1 VDTADDGYSKGLRPR
16 HVGMIAIG
24 GSIGTGLFLAAGGR
38 LSEGGPALALVYLV
52 CGGLTFVMMRAL
64 GEMTVYRPSSGAY
77 VSYARE
83 FSGERLAYVTG
94 WMYFL
99 DWAAS
104 VMGDATAVA
113 LYLHYWTAFRT
124 VPQWILALIVLGLMT
139 ILNLFSVRFFGEA
152 EFWFAMI
159 KVFAISAFLVVALV
173 FVVGG
178 LHVGHVTAGPSLISS
193 HGGLFPKG
201 VTPLLSLALGVIFA
215 YGGCEMVGVA
225 AGETKDAKRIIPRA
239 VNSTFWRIA
248 LFYVGSVI
256 LLALVLPW
264 TKYSAG
270 QSPFVTFFKALD
282 VPGIGTIMNLVVITA
297 AMSSTNSGLYA
308 TSRALRSLAAAGSG
322 PKAAARL
329 NRRKVPAVGI
339 LIVAGTALLGVV
351 LNYVAPGQAFSV
363 IVDLSG
369 LGIASTWI
377 SIMVSH
383 WLFVRLAKKGL
394 VTRPAFRLWG
404 APYINAIAIALLGA
418 IIVGTAFGSLG
429 VQTILAFAV
438 IFLILFLAWR
448 FIIRDR
454 IHSTTFTLTDEPETA
469 AEAGPVGQQPGE
481 PGIK

>member
-1 VDTADDGYSKGLRPR
+1 MSSNIAEETGEGSRTVDSADSGYSQGLHPR
-16 HVGMIAIG
+16 HIGMIAIG

-38 LSEGGPALALVYLV
+38 LSQGGPALALVYLV
-52 CGGLTFVMMRAL
+52 TGLLTFFMMRAL
-64 GEMTVYRPSSGAY
+64 GELTVYRPSSGAY

-113 LYLHYWTAFRT
+113 LYLHYWAAFRP
-124 VPQWILALIVLGLMT
+124 VPQWLLALIVLGLMT
-139 ILNLFSVRFFGEA
+139 TLNLFSVKFFGEF

-178 LHVGHVTAGPSLISS
+178 MHVGHVAAGPSLISG

-201 VTPLLSLALGVIFA
+201 VTPLFSLALGVVFA

-225 AGETKDAKRIIPRA
+225 AGEARDAKRIIPRA

-270 QSPFVTFFKALD
+270 QSPFVTFFGALG

-308 TSRALRSLAAAGSG
+308 TARSLRSLAAAGSG
-322 PKAAARL
+322 PKAAAHL
-329 NRRKVPAVGI
+329 NRHKVPAVGI
-339 LIVAGTALLGVV
+339 LIVAGVALLGVV
-351 LNYVAPGQAFSV
+351 LNYVAPGEAFSV
-363 IVDLSG
+363 IVNLSG
-369 LGIASTWI
+369 LGIAGTWI
-377 SIMVSH
+377 SIMITH
-383 WLFVRLAKKGL
+383 WLFVRRAKKGL
-394 VTRPAFRLWG
+394 VTRPTFRLWG
-404 APYINAIAIALLGA
+404 GSVHQRDHDRMPWGDHRRHRIWEPRSADDPGVRRDLRNP
-418 IIVGTAFGSLG
+418 VFG
-429 VQTILAFAV
+429 LAVHHPRPHPLDDVHAYGR
-438 IFLILFLAWR
+438 A
-448 FIIRDR
+448 
-454 IHSTTFTLTDEPETA
+454 
-469 AEAGPVGQQPGE
+469 
-481 PGIK
+481 